1 MVLTRSFDELVQKRA
16 ANDFA
21 FAEAVLGEGVNA
33 LLAGEV
39 DVGTSLLRDYIT
51 ATVGFERLGEATGA
65 EAESLVRLFGSGG
78 SLQARSLFRVIGY
91 LQRQAGVAL
100 HVTVGP
106 GYEPA

>member
-16 ANDFA
+16 ADDLA
-21 FAEAVLGEGVNA
+21 FAEALLGEGINA

-51 ATVGFERLGEATGA
+51 ATIGFERLGEATGT
-65 EAESLVRLFGSGG
+65 EAESLVHMFGPSG
-78 SLQARSLFRVIGY
+78 SLQARSLFGVIGY

-106 GYEPA
+106 G